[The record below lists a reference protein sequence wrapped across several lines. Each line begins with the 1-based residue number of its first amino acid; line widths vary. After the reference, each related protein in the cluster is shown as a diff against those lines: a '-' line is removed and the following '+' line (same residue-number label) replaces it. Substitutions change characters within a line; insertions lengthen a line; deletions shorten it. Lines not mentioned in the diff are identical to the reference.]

1 MNGYIKKQNKDY
13 NHYLNT
19 HKTDLFLLCAYMFA
33 LEAPNI
39 NRLLDSY
46 NFMFSCTLSVRIKM
60 VQYDHF
66 HKNMWSK
73 NNMYG
78 CDLGLSQEDLH
89 RVIPRIKAINGIT

>member
-1 MNGYIKKQNKDY
+1 
-13 NHYLNT
+13 
-19 HKTDLFLLCAYMFA
+19 MFA
-33 LEAPNI
+33 LEAPNL
-39 NRLLDSY
+39 NRLLDSS

-89 RVIPRIKAINGIT
+89 RSTSSH